1 MLATAPQTEAVWS
14 LLEESYL
21 EEADAKSGTYY
32 HGLSDEEKRAALKA
46 FAKEQSVKSKR
57 WIEISGTVQAL

>member
-21 EEADAKSGTYY
+21 EEADAKSRTHY
-32 HGLSDEEKRAALKA
+32 HSLSDEEKRAALKA
-46 FAKEQSVKSKR
+46 FAKKQSVKSKR
-57 WIEISGTVQAL
+57 WIEISGGVQGL